1 MNILYINHYAGGLK
15 YGMEFRPYYLA
26 REWVKNGHLV
36 RIVAGDY
43 SHLRTEN
50 PNVEKDFQLDM
61 VDGIEYQWVRSGQY
75 AGNGVGRL
83 LSMIRF
89 ISKLYFN
96 VNRMIDDFNP
106 DVVISSSTYPLDAF
120 PAKKIADSVHAKY
133 VHEIH
138 DMWPITP
145 MDLYGMSKWHP
156 FVMIMQMGENFFCRN
171 ADKVVSI
178 LPYAKEYLVQ
188 HGMAGDKFAHV
199 PNGINLA
206 DWSSMNDIPEQYKN
220 TIMDAKQEGRFVI
233 GFFGSHTKSYSL
245 DILLQA
251 LSKCDQNK
259 LFVAFLG
266 NGNYKE
272 YLIRLAE
279 QLNLDKKC
287 FAFFDAVPKKA
298 VPSFTA
304 LLDACYVAAINNKMF
319 KFGIGMNKLFDSMMS
334 GKPLLY
340 AVNASNNFAKEYNCG
355 VSVEAE
361 NVEALVYG
369 ISELLQS
376 TPENLRE
383 MGNNGKKA
391 VLEKYNYEA
400 LAKMF
405 LDVVR

>member
-26 REWVKNGHLV
+26 REWVEKGHRV

-50 PNVEKDFQLDM
+50 PNVEKDFQIDM

-145 MDLYGMSKWHP
+145 MELYGMSKWHP
-156 FVMIMQMGENFFCRN
+156 FVMIMQIGENYFCRY

-178 LPYAKEYLVQ
+178 LPCAKEYLVQ
-188 HGMAGDKFAHV
+188 HGMQIIIWSTMTIVMIWSTMKKF
-199 PNGINLA
+199 
-206 DWSSMNDIPEQYKN
+206 
-220 TIMDAKQEGRFVI
+220 
-233 GFFGSHTKSYSL
+233 
-245 DILLQA
+245 
-251 LSKCDQNK
+251 
-259 LFVAFLG
+259 
-266 NGNYKE
+266 
-272 YLIRLAE
+272 
-279 QLNLDKKC
+279 
-287 FAFFDAVPKKA
+287 
-298 VPSFTA
+298 
-304 LLDACYVAAINNKMF
+304 
-319 KFGIGMNKLFDSMMS
+319 
-334 GKPLLY
+334 
-340 AVNASNNFAKEYNCG
+340 
-355 VSVEAE
+355 
-361 NVEALVYG
+361 
-369 ISELLQS
+369 
-376 TPENLRE
+376 
-383 MGNNGKKA
+383 
-391 VLEKYNYEA
+391 
-400 LAKMF
+400 
-405 LDVVR
+405 